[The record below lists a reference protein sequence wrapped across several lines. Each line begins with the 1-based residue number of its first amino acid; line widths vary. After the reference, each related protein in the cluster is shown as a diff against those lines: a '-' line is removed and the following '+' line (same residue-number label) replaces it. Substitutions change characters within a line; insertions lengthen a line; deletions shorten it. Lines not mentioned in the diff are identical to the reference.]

1 MYTERARDRARETH
15 TLRQRW
21 INVGDIYICICI
33 CIYIYIYIYTYIHIY
48 ICRYVIDRKI
58 DTAYT
63 RKSRMYVCMC
73 AFLFEGQTESDHANE

>member
-1 MYTERARDRARETH
+1 MYTERERERERETH

-21 INVGDIYICICI
+21 INVGDIHICICI
-33 CIYIYIYIYTYIHIY
+33 CIHICIYTYIHIY

-73 AFLFEGQTESDHANE
+73 AFLFERQTERDHANE